1 MRLGAVVWILSIGC
15 GAGKADRALDSGLAD
30 PAIDAGADLED
41 GDDNLAEV
49 APLAWELSGQL
60 TLDSDVIVEGE
71 SKLEIQLIGEDLT
84 VLCDD
89 TVEVETATAMD
100 ASQYPE
106 STLLGWWR
114 IFVGD
119 PTPNGCFT
127 DLYEFPV
134 PVPMLIGIGPMHPE
148 IVAAVGA
155 VPSLGDVD
163 ALNGVYTSMD
173 GGETVWVF
181 GVIGTQDAYD
191 GFAGPEESAP
201 LSDGAWTIEPVYSF
215 PL

>member
-1 MRLGAVVWILSIGC
+1 MRLGAVVWILSVGC
-15 GAGKADRALDSGLAD
+15 SAGKADRRTDSGIAD
-30 PAIDAGADLED
+30 PSFDPEGDMDEGED
-41 GDDNLAEV
+41 PSAEV
-49 APLAWELSGQL
+49 VPLAWELGGQL
-60 TLDSDVIVEGE
+60 ALDSDLIVEGD
-71 SKLEIQLIGEDLT
+71 SKLEIRLIGEDLS

-89 TVEVETATAMD
+89 TVEIETATAMD
-100 ASQYPE
+100 ATQYPE
-106 STLLGWWR
+106 STLVGWWR

-127 DLYEFPV
+127 EDFEFPV

-155 VPSLGDVD
+155 IPGLGSVD
-163 ALNGVYTSMD
+163 SLNGVYTSMD

-181 GVIGTQDAYD
+181 GVIGTMEAYSGLD
-191 GFAGPEESAP
+191 GPAESAP
-201 LSDGAWTIEPVYSF
+201 LSDGTWTIEPVYSL

>member
-15 GAGKADRALDSGLAD
+15 SAGKADRAIDSGAAE
-30 PAIDAGADLED
+30 PAIDADEGTFD
-41 GDDNLAEV
+41 GDDPSTEV
-49 APLAWELSGQL
+49 APLAWELGGQL
-60 TLDSDVIVEGE
+60 ILDSDVIVEGT
-71 SKLEIQLIGEDLT
+71 SQLEIRLIGEDLS

-89 TVEVETATAMD
+89 IVEVETATAMN

-106 STLLGWWR
+106 STLVGWWR

-127 DLYEFPV
+127 DEYEFPV
-134 PVPMLIGIGPMHPE
+134 PVPLLVGIGPMHPE

-191 GFAGPEESAP
+191 GIAGPEESAP